1 MGSWFFEPIFLSLGI
16 IKKVMAQQL
25 STRQFDYMN
34 GLVVTKQAEA
44 FDNAIRNFIIDL
56 AEEGFTVED
65 VKKYIQEKQER
76 VYFEFRNFDKEDI

>member
-1 MGSWFFEPIFLSLGI
+1 
-16 IKKVMAQQL
+16 MAQRL

-56 AEEGFTVED
+56 AEEGFTVDD
-65 VKKYIQEKQER
+65 VKKYIQERQER
-76 VYFEFRNFDKEDI
+76 IYFEFRNFDNEEK